1 VFAYQEINMRYTTP
15 DIKIEFEHQI
25 RRAHLW
31 VEACAWADDEGI
43 YKTQLNDAMLDGVSV
58 LELLT
63 DDDLTDITDAIE
75 DAIHAEA
82 SDRKATEFIPSRDA
96 HKLGD

>member
-1 VFAYQEINMRYTTP
+1 MYKVPTTP

-31 VEACAWADDEGI
+31 VEASAWFDEEGI
-43 YKTQLNDAMLDGVSV
+43 YKTQLNDVMLDGTSV

-63 DDDLTDITDAIE
+63 EDDLSELQDAIE
-75 DAIHAEA
+75 PAIHADA
-82 SDRKATEFIPSRDA
+82 SDRKTSEFIPSRDA
-96 HKLGD
+96 HRLGE

>member
-1 VFAYQEINMRYTTP
+1 MRYITP

-25 RRAHLW
+25 RRAYLW
-31 VEACAWADDEGI
+31 VEASAWADDEGI
-43 YKTQLNDAMLDGVSV
+43 YKTELNDVFLDGISV
-58 LELLT
+58 LALLT
-63 DDDLTDITDAIE
+63 DDDLSDIIDAIE
-75 DAIHAEA
+75 PAIHADA

>member
-1 VFAYQEINMRYTTP
+1 MRYTPP

-31 VEACAWADDEGI
+31 VEASAWADEEGI
-43 YKTQLNDAMLDGVSV
+43 YKTELNDVMLDGTSV

-63 DDDLTDITDAIE
+63 EDDLSDIIDAIE
-75 DAIHAEA
+75 PAIHADA
-82 SDRKATEFIPSRDA
+82 SDRACSEFVPSRDA
-96 HKLGD
+96 YKLGD

>member
-1 VFAYQEINMRYTTP
+1 MRHTLP
-15 DIKIEFEHQI
+15 DIKIEFEHLI

-31 VEACAWADDEGI
+31 VEASAWADEDGI
-43 YKTQLNDAMLDGVSV
+43 YKTQINDVMLDGTSV

-63 DDDLTDITDAIE
+63 DDDLSDIDDAIE
-75 DAIHAEA
+75 PAIHADA
-82 SDRKATEFIPSRDA
+82 FDRKATEFVPSRDA

>member
-1 VFAYQEINMRYTTP
+1 MRYTTP

-43 YKTQLNDAMLDGVSV
+43 YKTQLNDAMLDGTSV

-63 DDDLTDITDAIE
+63 DDDLQELSDAIE
-75 DAIHAEA
+75 PAIHADA
-82 SDRKATEFIPSRDA
+82 ADDACSAFVPARDS
-96 HKLGD
+96 HLLGD